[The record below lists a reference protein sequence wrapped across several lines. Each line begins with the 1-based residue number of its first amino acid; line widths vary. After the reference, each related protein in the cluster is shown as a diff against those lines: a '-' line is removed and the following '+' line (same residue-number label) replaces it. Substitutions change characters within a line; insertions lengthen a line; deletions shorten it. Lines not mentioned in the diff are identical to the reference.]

1 MQGLAALD
9 SNLYFGNYPRA
20 IENNYF
26 YLLLF
31 FVFAALIHFGIMS
44 WRLMTGKDRWSL
56 TKTMGYSIIIAS
68 LAFLVMIGIVIIF

>member
-1 MQGLAALD
+1 MQELAALD

-31 FVFAALIHFGIMS
+31 LNSAGIE
-44 WRLMTGKDRWSL
+44 
-56 TKTMGYSIIIAS
+56 
-68 LAFLVMIGIVIIF
+68 FLVEMDECRH